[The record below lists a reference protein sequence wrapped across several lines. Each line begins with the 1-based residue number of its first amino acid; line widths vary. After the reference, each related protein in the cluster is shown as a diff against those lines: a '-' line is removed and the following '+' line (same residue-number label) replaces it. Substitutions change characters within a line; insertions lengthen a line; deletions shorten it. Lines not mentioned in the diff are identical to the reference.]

1 VGEVRAEILL
11 RGPGDEA
18 LRVNGAGEMGM
29 EVAPPFG
36 MRRRKARSAVRSSR
50 AASKAAAAM
59 VVLNSPAT
67 TAKRN
72 KTMKAARKMTARTIR
87 RRKACPAGSLN
98 AKASRWVRRTQSRD
112 ERSAF
117 ARPEA
122 KIEDPQYR

>member
-18 LRVNGAGEMGM
+18 LRVNGAGEVGM
-29 EVAPPFG
+29 EVAPFG

-50 AASKAAAAM
+50 AASKMAAAM

-87 RRKACPAGSLN
+87 RRKACPAALFATRKLAVGSAELN
-98 AKASRWVRRTQSRD
+98 RGTSKQAVRV
-112 ERSAF
+112 AGL
-117 ARPEA
+117 
-122 KIEDPQYR
+122 PQYR